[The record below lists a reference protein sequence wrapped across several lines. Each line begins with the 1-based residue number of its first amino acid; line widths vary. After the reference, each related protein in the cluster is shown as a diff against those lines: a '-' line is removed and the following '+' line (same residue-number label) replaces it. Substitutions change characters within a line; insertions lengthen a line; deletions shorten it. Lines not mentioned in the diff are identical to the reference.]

1 MPTFQAYYNG
11 QLVDTLVG
19 ADPKK
24 LQALIET

>member
-11 QLVDTLVG
+11 EKVAELAG

-24 LQALIET
+24 LEDIIKR